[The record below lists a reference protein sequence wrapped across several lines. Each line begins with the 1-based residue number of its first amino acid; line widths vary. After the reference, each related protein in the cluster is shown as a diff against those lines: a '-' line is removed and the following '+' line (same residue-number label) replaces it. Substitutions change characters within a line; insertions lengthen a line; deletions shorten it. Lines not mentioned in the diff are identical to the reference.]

1 MSRSLSDGILDAL
14 SAEAIYPFFALRLF
28 FDTQTLNFWT
38 GLGEL
43 SHNSVTYTGTG
54 QLLQISELSETA
66 EISARGA
73 VITLSG
79 IPSNLLSLAL
89 TEAYQGR
96 VCEIHFGAIDANR
109 VYLVGEDGEYILAED
124 SSRIVLTDTGEP
136 NEIVLVFS
144 GYMDQMSIDEG
155 PETSTIA
162 LAVESKLID
171 LERPR
176 VFRYTDSNQKARF
189 PADKAFEFVEDL
201 QDKRFSWG
209 RS

>member
-14 SAEAIYPFFALRLF
+14 SAEAIYPFFAARLF
-28 FDTQTLNFWT
+28 FDSQTLNFWT

-54 QLLQISELSETA
+54 QLLQISELAETA

-73 VITLSG
+73 VLTLSG

-124 SSRIVLTDTGEP
+124 SSRIDISTGDP
-136 NEIVLVFS
+136 NDIVLVFS
-144 GYMDQMSIDEG
+144 GYMDQMNIEEG

-189 PADKAFEFVEDL
+189 QNDKAFEFVEDL